1 MRINRE
7 QIDRWIEAQYH
18 YFESQQPEKAAD
30 MVDLLL
36 EPLFRIGRYSE
47 LIAILEQTLKSGEL
61 STAYF
66 IFHARSL
73 SALGRHEQALVELNI
88 VEAEVKDEPEWR
100 AAILIDKGSI
110 LRRSGDTSRADE
122 ILEAFREAYE
132 IYDYA
137 IIPNATTET
146 DKSRG
151 LRNKAKALFNEGAI
165 LQYFLSRP
173 EEAMQRY
180 DGALKIFENQQTKD
194 EDGIAV
200 TYKQMGEIY
209 AAKDSGKLYDP
220 DRALEYLE
228 NGLKMFREQESP
240 TRILET
246 IYQLG
251 RISEAEKALQFFK
264 EYLEI
269 AKGLG
274 LAREE
279 AIAKRHIAEL
289 NVRLF
294 ERGTLPDEADL
305 ERKRANV
312 YDSSIALLNDAERT
326 LQLYE
331 SDIWSRRTLANCY
344 YTLGQLWLKLH
355 STEKAMDYFQKSLKV
370 SNEEIFKGSSPGDVR
385 RRLKAVLRI
394 VQLFYLSG
402 AVHDA
407 RHLIANYE
415 SDFYLLKLD
424 YPDEKRVDHLI
435 SQLEAKE

>member
-1 MRINRE
+1 
-7 QIDRWIEAQYH
+7 
-18 YFESQQPEKAAD
+18 
-30 MVDLLL
+30 MVDLLM

-47 LIAILEQTLKSGEL
+47 LLAILEQTLKSGEL
-61 STAYF
+61 STAYL

-73 SALGRHEQALVELNI
+73 SALGRHEQALVELNV
-88 VEAEVKDEPEWR
+88 VEAELKDDPEWR
-100 AAILIDKGSI
+100 AAILIDKGNI
-110 LRRSGDTSRADE
+110 IRRSDISRADE
-122 ILEAFREAYE
+122 ILGAFREAYE
-132 IYDYA
+132 IYDYK
-137 IIPNATTET
+137 IIPSARTET

-151 LRNKAKALFNEGAI
+151 LRNKAKALFSEGTI

-180 DGALKIFENQQTKD
+180 DDALKIFKNQPTRD

-200 TYKQMGEIY
+200 TYKQMGEIF
-209 AAKDSGKLYDP
+209 AAKDSGALYDP
-220 DRALEYLE
+220 KRALEYLE

-251 RISEAEKALQFFK
+251 RISEAEKALQFFQ

-289 NVRLF
+289 NVRLS
-294 ERGTLPDEADL
+294 EKATSPDDVASL
-305 ERKRANV
+305 EEKRADV
-312 YDSSIALLNDAERT
+312 YHSSIALLNDAERT

-331 SDIWSRRTLANCY
+331 SDAWSRRTLANCY
-344 YTLGQLWLKLH
+344 YTLGQLWLKLD
-355 STEKAMDYFQKSLKV
+355 SNEKAMDYFERSLKV

-385 RRLKAVLRI
+385 RRLKALLRM
-394 VQLFYLSG
+394 VQLFYLRG
-402 AVHDA
+402 AVQDA